1 MHNVII
7 QNITEPV
14 IFRNKSS
21 GTVSTDTA
29 RNSAVIN
36 TVRNT
41 AFKYNVSNP
50 EITERNSMQAL
61 SKTFWNVFCLR
72 CKELYF
78 V

>member
-21 GTVSTDTA
+21 GIVSTDTA

-36 TVRNT
+36 TGRNSALNT
-41 AFKYNVSNP
+41 MSP
-50 EITERNSMQAL
+50 EITDRNSITGTV
-61 SKTFWNVFCLR
+61 K
-72 CKELYF
+72 
-78 V
+78 